1 MWTREFWMATA
12 ERAVRTFAQAFAAV
26 IVVGATGVLDADWQN
41 ALSVSA
47 LTTLLSV
54 LTSVAASATSGS
66 DGPSFGQEK
75 LTSE

>member
-54 LTSVAASATSGS
+54 LTSVGASATGGS

-75 LTSE
+75 LSSE